1 MIIWKQ
7 NMNIIIIVLAIPWP
21 STVFMGG
28 ILLQQYPWILILV
41 HVGHT
46 SPFFTSKA
54 GSTFIFLPPSPK
66 TRLEQNGLFHRQFHC
81 PHILSHPF
89 LKKKCVFLKCVILL
103 KSILKHSVCI

>member
-54 GSTFIFLPPSPK
+54 GQPLFSCLLHPRQGLSKMACSIDNSTALIF
-66 TRLEQNGLFHRQFHC
+66 C
-81 PHILSHPF
+81 PTLS
-89 LKKKCVFLKCVILL
+89 
-103 KSILKHSVCI
+103 